1 MVSAFLIMFCHQQL
15 IFTLEKVN
23 EFKLQI
29 LPPSSTL
36 SFVILKLSLPQ
47 TRLKFQFFWKA
58 IFCSC
63 TWIGGRVKCSLWNQ
77 AGLLGYSNQGLVSCE
92 LGLPCPSFI

>member
-47 TRLKFQFFWKA
+47 TRLKFQFF
-58 IFCSC
+58 
-63 TWIGGRVKCSLWNQ
+63 
-77 AGLLGYSNQGLVSCE
+77 
-92 LGLPCPSFI
+92 